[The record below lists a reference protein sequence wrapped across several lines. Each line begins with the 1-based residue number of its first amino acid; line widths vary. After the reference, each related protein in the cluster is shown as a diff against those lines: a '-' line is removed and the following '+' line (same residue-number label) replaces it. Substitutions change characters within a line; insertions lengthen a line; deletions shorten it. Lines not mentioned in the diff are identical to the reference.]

1 MRLFINQ
8 GGYNSLLETVHRGV
22 PTLTLP
28 IFPDELKNSLQA
40 ELYGYSLNLPYKEIT
55 EENLYTLI
63 QELLE
68 NPKYSNNAKMRS
80 QMFLD
85 RPLKPIDNAVY
96 WIEYVVKYHGAD
108 HLKVAAVSLSLVEIY
123 MLDVLGALSLLILLF
138 VFSLKIVYSIIC
150 KRQILRRKCKKQ

>member
-1 MRLFINQ
+1 
-8 GGYNSLLETVHRGV
+8 
-22 PTLTLP
+22 
-28 IFPDELKNSLQA
+28 
-40 ELYGYSLNLPYKEIT
+40 
-55 EENLYTLI
+55 
-63 QELLE
+63 
-68 NPKYSNNAKMRS
+68 MRS

-123 MLDVLGALSLLILLF
+123 MLDIFGALFLLLLF
-138 VFSLKIVYSIIC
+138 VFSLKILYSRIC

>member
-1 MRLFINQ
+1 
-8 GGYNSLLETVHRGV
+8 
-22 PTLTLP
+22 
-28 IFPDELKNSLQA
+28 
-40 ELYGYSLNLPYKEIT
+40 
-55 EENLYTLI
+55 
-63 QELLE
+63 
-68 NPKYSNNAKMRS
+68 MRS

-123 MLDVLGALSLLILLF
+123 MLDIFGALFLLLLF
-138 VFSLKIVYSIIC
+138 VFSFFKLCIFILYSRIC

>member
-8 GGYNSLLETVHRGV
+8 GGYNSLIETVYRGV

-40 ELYGYSLNLPYKEIT
+40 QWDGYSLNLPYKEIT
-55 EENLYTLI
+55 EERVYNLI

-68 NPKYSNNAKMRS
+68 NPKYSNTAKMRS

-96 WIEYVVKYHGAD
+96 WMEYVIKYHGAD

-123 MLDVLGALSLLILLF
+123 MLDVFGALALLIVIF
-138 VFSLKIVYSIIC
+138 VFSLKVVYS
-150 KRQILRRKCKKQ
+150 KTLRGKKCKNQ